1 MARAD
6 ITQYRVSFRNEPRGY
21 SMLTRLLAK
30 EKIKSEAMHTARCGD
45 RIAVQFLAP
54 KSAKLRQKLEKTG
67 AAVQED
73 RIFQLELPNR
83 ASELHKLTKALA
95 DEGINIL
102 SLYSVVEGDQIRM
115 VLAVDEPANAVALAE
130 RLGFDPDYYV
140 FEL

>member
-1 MARAD
+1 MTRTD
-6 ITQYRVSFRNEPRGY
+6 LTQYSVSFSNAPRAH

-30 EKIKSEAMHTARCGD
+30 RKIKSQAMHTAKSGD
-45 RIAVQFLAP
+45 RIAIQFLAP
-54 KSAKLRQKLEKTG
+54 KSDKLREQLEKTG
-67 AAVQED
+67 ASVQED

-102 SLYSVVEGDQIRM
+102 SLYSVIEGDQIRM